1 MKKLTTL
8 IALII
13 FSSSMIL
20 ATNSNEE
27 KESTKNSTNAVMT
40 TSVSGKV
47 FDKITGEALVGV
59 KVMVDGTEKATYTD
73 FDGNFEINHIR
84 PGNHKIT
91 ASYISYKEMKEN
103 IDVNIEKSNNFK
115 LAIENISE

>member
-59 KVMVDGTEKATYTD
+59 KVMVDGTEKAAYTD